1 MYKKRDIYIK
11 LPECPH
17 GYFAAQL
24 GLTVTTPHLELNYT
38 VVNILRPKDCI
49 WPKYVSIWPL
59 I

>member
-1 MYKKRDIYIK
+1 MYKKKDIYIK

-38 VVNILRPKDCI
+38 
-49 WPKYVSIWPL
+49 SGEHFET
-59 I
+59 